1 MVRPSDSAGV
11 CPVTRVRTPSERI
24 TLTGRDRMPILTA
37 RSVAVPRTG
46 ARVTTPLLSLT
57 WTDHVTGHQGFLVV
71 DRLVRGVASGGLR
84 MRPGCTLD
92 EVTGLARGMT
102 MKEALHYDPEARYIP
117 LGGAKG
123 GIDCDP
129 RDPAAYGLLVRYLRA
144 VRPYVES
151 CWTTGEDLGLS
162 QDLVDRAAAEAGLVS
177 SIQAVYPLLD
187 DEATARRRLADAF
200 AVEVDGIGLD
210 ELAGGCGVAES
221 VLAALDL
228 AGVPYAGTRVAV
240 QGLGTMGGATAR
252 FLTRAGL
259 TVVAVA
265 DIKGTV
271 FNPAGLDVEALLAAR
286 DAYGTVDRSALRP
299 ADRELP
305 GDAWLSLD
313 AEVLVP
319 AAVSYTIDTG
329 NQERV
334 RARWIVEA
342 ANMPV
347 LPAAEALLA
356 ARGVTVLPDVV
367 VNSGTNAWWWWTL
380 FGDIGPDADEAFAHI
395 RRSMRALVE
404 QLLTR
409 AEADGISPR
418 AAAHALVADR
428 LPVIADR
435 FGWYR

>member
-1 MVRPSDSAGV
+1 M
-11 CPVTRVRTPSERI
+11 
-24 TLTGRDRMPILTA
+24 TA
-37 RSVAVPRTG
+37 
-46 ARVTTPLLSLT
+46 PLISLV
-57 WTDHVTGHQGFLVV
+57 WTDHVTGRQGFLVV

-84 MRPGCTLD
+84 MRPGCTLE
-92 EVTGLARGMT
+92 EVAGLARGMT
-102 MKEALHYDPEARYIP
+102 MKEALHYDPAARYVP

-129 RDPAAYGLLVRYLRA
+129 QDPRAYGILVRYLRA
-144 VRPYVES
+144 MRPYIES
-151 CWTTGEDLGLS
+151 VWTTGEDLGLS

-177 SIQAVYPLLD
+177 SVQAVYPLLD
-187 DEATARRRLADAF
+187 DEAAARKRLADAF

-221 VLAALDL
+221 VLAALDR
-228 AGVPYAGTRVAV
+228 AAVPYAGTRVAV

-265 DIKGTV
+265 DIKGTIA
-271 FNPAGLDVEALLAAR
+271 NPAGLDVEALLAAR
-286 DAYGTVDRSALRP
+286 DGYGTVDRGALRP
-299 ADRELP
+299 DDRELP
-305 GDAWLSLD
+305 GGAWLSAE

-319 AAVSYTIDTG
+319 AAVSYVVDG
-329 NQERV
+329 ANQDRI

-347 LPAAEALLA
+347 VPEAEAPLA

-380 FGDIGPDADEAFAHI
+380 FGDIGADPDEAFAHI
-395 RRSMRALVE
+395 RRSMRALVG
-404 QLLTR
+404 LMLDR
-409 AEADGISPR
+409 AEADGTTPR
-418 AAAHALVADR
+418 AAAHALVTDR

-435 FGWYR
+435 YGWYR

>member
-1 MVRPSDSAGV
+1 M
-11 CPVTRVRTPSERI
+11 
-24 TLTGRDRMPILTA
+24 TA
-37 RSVAVPRTG
+37 
-46 ARVTTPLLSLT
+46 PLMSLT
-57 WTDHVTGHQGFLVV
+57 WTDHVTGRQGFLVV
-71 DRLVRGVASGGLR
+71 DRLVRGVSSGGLR

-102 MKEALHYDPEARYIP
+102 MKEALHYDPEGRYVP

-129 RDPAAYGLLVRYLRA
+129 QDPGSYGILVRYLRA
-144 VRPYVES
+144 MRPYIES
-151 CWTTGEDLGLS
+151 FWTTGEDLGLT

-187 DEATARRRLADAF
+187 DETEARRRLADAF

-210 ELAGGCGVAES
+210 ELVGGCGVAES
-221 VLAALDL
+221 MLAALDR

-259 TVVAVA
+259 TLVAVA
-265 DIKGTV
+265 DVKGTIV
-271 FNPAGLDVEALLAAR
+271 NPGGLDIDALLSAR
-286 DAYGTVDRSALRP
+286 DAYGTVDRSVLRP
-299 ADRELP
+299 GDLELP
-305 GDAWLSLD
+305 GEDWLSVD

-319 AAVSYTIDTG
+319 AAVSYAVDTS
-329 NQERV
+329 NQQGIT
-334 RARWIVEA
+334 ARWIVEA

-347 LPAAEALLA
+347 LPEAEELLS
-356 ARGVTVLPDVV
+356 ARGVVVLPDVV

-380 FGDIGPDADEAFAHI
+380 FGDIGADADAAFAHT
-395 RRSMRALVE
+395 RRSMRALID
-404 QLLTR
+404 LMLAR
-409 AEADGISPR
+409 AEADGTTPR
-418 AAAHALVADR
+418 AAAHAIVADR
-428 LPVIADR
+428 LPVIAER

>member
-1 MVRPSDSAGV
+1 
-11 CPVTRVRTPSERI
+11 
-24 TLTGRDRMPILTA
+24 MPA
-37 RSVAVPRTG
+37 A
-46 ARVTTPLLSLT
+46 APLMSLV
-57 WTDHVTGHQGFLVV
+57 WTDHVTGRQGFLVV

-84 MRPGCTLD
+84 MRPGCTLQ
-92 EVTGLARGMT
+92 EVAGLARGMT
-102 MKEALHYDPEARYIP
+102 MKEALHYDPEARYVP

-129 RDPAAYGLLVRYLRA
+129 QDPGAYGLLVRYLRA
-144 VRPYVES
+144 MRPYIES
-151 CWTTGEDLGLS
+151 LWTTGEDLGLT

-187 DEATARRRLADAF
+187 DEATARKRLADAF

-221 VLAALDL
+221 VLAALDR
-228 AGVPYAGTRVAV
+228 AGVPYPGTRVAV

-252 FLTRAGL
+252 FLARAGL

-265 DIKGTV
+265 DIKGTIA
-271 FNPAGLDVEALLAAR
+271 NPAGLDVETLLAAR
-286 DAYGTVDRSALRP
+286 DGYGAVDRCVLRP
-299 ADRELP
+299 GDRELP
-305 GDAWLSLD
+305 GDAWLSAE

-319 AAVSYTIDTG
+319 AAVSYAIDTG

-347 LPAAEALLA
+347 LPEAEELLT

-380 FGDIGPDADEAFAHI
+380 FGDIGADADEAFGYI
-395 RRSMRALVE
+395 RRSVRALVG
-404 QLLTR
+404 LVLDR
-409 AEADGISPR
+409 ADADGATPR
-418 AAAHALVADR
+418 AAAHALVTDR
-428 LPVIADR
+428 LPVIAER

>member
-1 MVRPSDSAGV
+1 M
-11 CPVTRVRTPSERI
+11 
-24 TLTGRDRMPILTA
+24 TA
-37 RSVAVPRTG
+37 
-46 ARVTTPLLSLT
+46 PLMSIT
-57 WTDHVTGHQGFLVV
+57 WTDHVTGRQGFLVV
-71 DRLVRGVASGGLR
+71 DRLVRGVSSGGLR

-92 EVTGLARGMT
+92 EVAGLARGMT
-102 MKEALHYDPEARYIP
+102 MKEALHYDPAGRYIP

-129 RDPAAYGLLVRYLRA
+129 QDPASYDILVRYLRA
-144 VRPYVES
+144 MRPHIES
-151 CWTTGEDLGLS
+151 FWTTGEDLGLT

-187 DEATARRRLADAF
+187 DETEARRRLADAF

-210 ELAGGCGVAES
+210 ELVGGCGVAES
-221 VLAALDL
+221 VLAALDR

-259 TVVAVA
+259 SIVAVA
-265 DIKGTV
+265 DIKGTIA
-271 FNPAGLDVEALLAAR
+271 NPAGLDIDTLLTAR
-286 DAYGTVDRSALRP
+286 DAYGTVDRAVLRP
-299 ADRELP
+299 GDLELP
-305 GDAWLSLD
+305 GEDWLSVA

-319 AAVSYTIDTG
+319 AAVSYAIDTT
-329 NQERV
+329 NQQGIT
-334 RARWIVEA
+334 ARWIVEA

-347 LPAAEALLA
+347 LPEAEELLS

-380 FGDIGPDADEAFAHI
+380 FGDIGADPDEAFAHT
-395 RRSMRALVE
+395 RRSMRALID
-404 QLLTR
+404 LMLAR
-409 AEADGISPR
+409 AEADGTTPR
-418 AAAHALVADR
+418 AAAHAIVADR
-428 LPVIADR
+428 LPVIAER

>member
-1 MVRPSDSAGV
+1 MAS
-11 CPVTRVRTPSERI
+11 
-24 TLTGRDRMPILTA
+24 
-37 RSVAVPRTG
+37 
-46 ARVTTPLLSLT
+46 PLLSLT
-57 WTDHVTGHQGFLVV
+57 WTDHITGRQGFLVV

-84 MRPGCTLD
+84 MRAGCTLD

-102 MKEALHYDPEARYIP
+102 MKEALHYDPASRYVP

-129 RDPAAYGLLVRYLRA
+129 RDPEAYPLLVRYLRA
-144 VRPYVES
+144 MRPYIES
-151 CWTTGEDLGLS
+151 CWTTGEDLGLT
-162 QDLVDRAAAEAGLVS
+162 QDLVDRAATEAGLVS

-187 DEATARRRLADAF
+187 DEADARRRLGDAF

-210 ELAGGCGVAES
+210 ELVGGCGVAE
-221 VLAALDL
+221 AALTALDR
-228 AGVPYAGTRVAV
+228 AGVPHAGTRVAL

-265 DIKGTV
+265 DIKGTIA
-271 FNPAGLDVEALLAAR
+271 NPTGLDIEALLAAR
-286 DAYGTVDRSALRP
+286 DAHGTVDRSALRP
-299 ADRELP
+299 GDRELP
-305 GDAWLSLD
+305 GDAWLSAD
-313 AEVLVP
+313 TDVLVP
-319 AAVSYTIDTG
+319 AAVSYAIDAE
-329 NQERV
+329 NQERIT
-334 RARWIVEA
+334 ARWVVEA

-347 LPAAEALLA
+347 RPEAELLLA

-380 FGDIGPDADEAFAHI
+380 FGDIGADAEEAFAHT
-395 RRSMRALVE
+395 RRSMRSLVE
-404 QLLTR
+404 RMLAR
-409 AEADGISPR
+409 ARADGTTPR

-428 LPVIADR
+428 LPVMAER